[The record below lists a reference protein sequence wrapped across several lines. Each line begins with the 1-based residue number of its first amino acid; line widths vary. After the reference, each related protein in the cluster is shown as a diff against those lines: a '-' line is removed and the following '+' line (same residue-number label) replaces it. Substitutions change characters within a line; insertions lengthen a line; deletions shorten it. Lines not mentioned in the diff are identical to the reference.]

1 MLWHRIMLILRRAGA
16 VPVLRYNSIFF
27 LSTAVMGLANY
38 LLATTAARRFAP
50 GNYSQLGVTLN
61 LIAALSPVSGAIG
74 GAIIRRASMNRSRDN
89 RAETDAVQRTL
100 NGYLFILHVVL
111 LVAVFLAHRPIVQYL
126 HLTATVPL
134 YLVAVTS
141 LFAFMF
147 GLLQGI
153 LQEQGTY
160 GRLSLI
166 LLGES
171 VFRSVVG
178 IAAILL
184 GFGVT
189 GVVFVY
195 AISAALVIVVLPR
208 PRALWTGARAPWHV
222 IRPIL
227 RDVGQLALANF
238 CVAALVN
245 LDVVLCRH
253 YLAPINADRY
263 VALAALAKF
272 FLYATGSVSSI
283 TFAEV
288 IKAIH
293 RGIANNRLLLLS
305 LGLIVGLG
313 LLFVAFCAV
322 AGTTVMALAF
332 GGAFRSSG
340 SLLWITAISAF
351 AISVVNLEV
360 AYYNA
365 YGWLWYLPILILGS
379 VLTVIAL
386 PLADGR
392 LRAYMSI
399 YAIGTVGIA
408 LVLFVPMGLKLM
420 DRISLGKSV
429 PAEVSDKR
437 VSAVL

>member
-1 MLWHRIMLILRRAGA
+1 MLWHRITLALRRAIA
-16 VPVLRYNSIFF
+16 VPILRYNGIFF
-27 LSTAVMGLANY
+27 LSTALMGLANY
-38 LLATTAARRFAP
+38 LLGTTAARRFMP
-50 GNYSQLGVTLN
+50 GNYSQLGVMLN
-61 LIAALSPVSGAIG
+61 LIAAFSPISGAIG
-74 GAIIRRASMNRSRDN
+74 GAIIRRASLNRTHDN
-89 RAETDAVQRTL
+89 HAETDAVQRTL
-100 NGYLFILHVVL
+100 NGYLVTLHVL
-111 LVAVFLAHRPIVQYL
+111 LLGAVFLAHGTIVRYL
-126 HLTATVPL
+126 HLTATLPL

-153 LQEQGTY
+153 LQERGTY

-171 VFRSVVG
+171 VFRCIAGV
-178 IAAILL
+178 AAISL

-208 PRALWTGARAPWHV
+208 PRALWTGERAPWR
-222 IRPIL
+222 ITRPIL

-253 YLAPINADRY
+253 YLAPVSADRY

-272 FLYATGSVSSI
+272 FLYATGSISSI
-283 TFAEV
+283 AFAEV

-293 RGIANNRLLLLS
+293 RGESNNRLLMIS

-313 LLFVAFCAV
+313 ILFVAFCAIT
-322 AGTTVMALAF
+322 GPIVMTFAF
-332 GGAFRSSG
+332 GSAFRPSG

-351 AISVVNLEV
+351 AISVINLEV

-365 YGWLWYLPILILGS
+365 YGWLWYLPMLALGS
-379 VLTVIAL
+379 VTTVVSL
-386 PLADGR
+386 PLAGTR
-392 LRAYMSI
+392 LVAYTSI
-399 YAIGTVGIA
+399 YAAGTTGVA
-408 LVLFVPMGLKLM
+408 LILFIPMGLKLM
-420 DRISLGKSV
+420 DRITLGKAM
-429 PAEVSDKR
+429 PAERSGKR
-437 VSAVL
+437 ISAVG